1 MSCQELIDGNVPLY
15 LVCTEVAGCFIIY
28 RIISLL
34 SSEFCVDDI
43 IGVFLI
49 FKEIKEKYEL
59 WRKREVQP
67 IAENAGMVTPLLLYK
82 QLT

>member
-1 MSCQELIDGNVPLY
+1 MATSLSI
-15 LVCTEVAGCFIIY
+15 LVCTEVAGCFINY

-34 SSEFCVDDI
+34 SSEFCADDI

-59 WRKREVQP
+59 
-67 IAENAGMVTPLLLYK
+67 
-82 QLT
+82 